1 MKRLRQHKW
10 IPVAALFLAAAVLIG
25 WSLFQS
31 KYGLTCTP
39 YKIYTDKV
47 REPIR
52 VLQLTDLHN
61 STFGKDNREL
71 IELSAAQ
78 APDLILITG
87 DLLNAGESETG
98 IATDLISELCGIAPV
113 YVSMG
118 NHELEHQAR
127 FGVDPAELYEAAGA
141 VALEKQYEDVTVNG
155 QPIRLGGIYG
165 YCLPEKYLET
175 DEADPEECAFLT
187 EFQNTDRY
195 TILLCHIPVCW
206 MINDGLNEWN
216 VDCVFSGHTHGGQVV
231 LPLVGGVYAPDL
243 GWFPG
248 KLEGLYPSEDGSKT
262 MVLSR
267 GLGNSVL
274 LPRWNNVPELVV
286 VDILPQ

>member
-39 YKIYTDKV
+39 YKIYTDKI

-61 STFGKDNREL
+61 STFEKDNREL

-231 LPLVGGVYAPDL
+231 LPLVGGIYAPDL

-274 LPRWNNVPELVV
+274 LPRWNNVPELVI